1 MLCPKKSLSC
11 ILTAIIYFLLMAFAG
26 CSSQG
31 NMAGKYRGT
40 QEENSGVYSVMEL
53 KDNGEGVWEHE
64 DELVRFRWKVRG
76 DEIWLHTQTGGVIR
90 APLTDGGFSMEL
102 PTAGSFEFVRE

>member
-1 MLCPKKSLSC
+1 MFCPRNKLSC
-11 ILTAIIYFLLMAFAG
+11 TLIAMVCFFVMTFSG
-26 CSSQG
+26 CSGQG

-40 QEENSGVYSVMEL
+40 EEGSSEAYSVMEL

-64 DELVRFRWKVRG
+64 DDLVRFRWKVRG

-90 APLTDGGFSMEL
+90 ASLTSRGFSMEI
-102 PTAGSFEFVRE
+102 PNTGSFEFVRE